1 MSVPPGPPDRLL
13 WKNSRWP
20 SMDRAGAASA
30 AVELRVDRF
39 TGVCQAQPAHAR
51 WDTQRSFPPAP
62 PGRFDVKYRLSSAG
76 DRVGCDSSAPVL
88 IGSPTFTG
96 LDHPDLAKACAWIR
110 KATGSDSA
118 SQASRRVARGN
129 DARMRDAR
137 DIQPPGAGWGRR
149 ECGAGPS
156 PLRQKGGYASRGIPQ
171 ASASA

>member
-1 MSVPPGPPDRLL
+1 
-13 WKNSRWP
+13 
-20 SMDRAGAASA
+20 MDGGGGASA
-30 AVELRVDRF
+30 AVVLRADRF
-39 TGVCQAQPAHAR
+39 TGACQAQPAHAR

-62 PGRFDVKYRLSSAG
+62 PGRFDVKYRLSSSG

-129 DARMRDAR
+129 DARMRDDR

-149 ECGAGPS
+149 
-156 PLRQKGGYASRGIPQ
+156 RMWSRPVT
-171 ASASA
+171 SASEGRLVPF